1 MRFYY
6 NPKCFNGQVEM
17 QWSLFA
23 VFKNM
28 ARRVVLKPSALPFLI
43 VYIFRREA
51 AWQMC
56 EAPQT
61 GSNAKPDDT
70 FEQVVEQIE
79 ELKSNYLE
87 QYSTLQLKMK
97 LTIHRI

>member
-1 MRFYY
+1 
-6 NPKCFNGQVEM
+6 
-17 QWSLFA
+17 
-23 VFKNM
+23 
-28 ARRVVLKPSALPFLI
+28 
-43 VYIFRREA
+43 
-51 AWQMC
+51 MC

-61 GSNAKPDDT
+61 GSNAKPEDT